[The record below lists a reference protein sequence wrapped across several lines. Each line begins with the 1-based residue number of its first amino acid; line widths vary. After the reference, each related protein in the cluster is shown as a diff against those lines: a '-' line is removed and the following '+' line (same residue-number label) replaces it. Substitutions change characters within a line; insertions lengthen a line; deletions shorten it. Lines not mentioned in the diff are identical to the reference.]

1 MRRTVRIAA
10 WATFYLLA
18 GGIII
23 VQWLLAQ

>member
-1 MRRTVRIAA
+1 MRRGLRVAG